1 MGIIEAAMKGSWE
14 DSVPA
19 AAELNNL
26 RLVAASEKAAQQLE
40 TGAIKIPSLT
50 EYGVQRIPTNRAIQH
65 LFATEVVIVD
75 YDRSISYELDADF
88 LVNSIN
94 ERLTNELGEDQHL
107 LPWPPSYTKP
117 ATDDSVPASYLRVRK
132 LKRGQIFSAVASEK
146 AYNWIGGQPE
156 KRFNIKVEHLGMRFE
171 CQHSDFSRTG
181 KYAKGT
187 GEGGR
192 GGTVQP
198 SAQSADDVVQALES
212 RLASFA
218 SVAKTNSKTEEE
230 IGALREVVERLE
242 TATVKGFEDAVKS
255 VERVGDGVI
264 DLTEKSKGFSELQ
277 LELQQ
282 KMVENLV
289 KLNTGQQPKSPP
301 SEEDFHIRKR
311 SKQRIETPGSESDT
325 SMLDREKQDLEKKI
339 ADIVKSQQKEK
350 EKVQPTHLPTWK
362 PIADTNRA
370 TYSGISNNQG
380 ERGGTHCLNLPRA
393 PLTKEFPA

>member
-1 MGIIEAAMKGSWE
+1 MKIIEAAMKGSWE
-14 DSVPA
+14 DSAPA
-19 AAELNNL
+19 ATALNNL
-26 RLVAASEKAAQQLE
+26 RIVAASEKAAQQLE

-75 YDRSISYELDADF
+75 YDRSINYEFDADF

-94 ERLTNELGEDQHL
+94 ELLTNELGEDQHL

-146 AYNWIGGQPE
+146 AYDWIGGRPE
-156 KRFNIKVEHLGMRFE
+156 KRFNVK
-171 CQHSDFSRTG
+171 
-181 KYAKGT
+181 
-187 GEGGR
+187 
-192 GGTVQP
+192 
-198 SAQSADDVVQALES
+198 SADEVVQALEG

-218 SVAKTNSKTEEE
+218 KVAKNDSKTEEE
-230 IGALREVVERLE
+230 IRALREVVERLE
-242 TATVKGFEDAVKS
+242 TATVKGFEDTVKS

-289 KLNTGQQPKSPP
+289 KLNSGQQPKSPQ
-301 SEEDFHIRKR
+301 SEEDFHIRSHKR
-311 SKQRIETPGSESDT
+311 PKQRIETPGSESDT
-325 SMLDREKQDLEKKI
+325 NMLDRERQDLEKKI
-339 ADIVKSQQKEK
+339 AAIETSQQKEK
-350 EKVQPTHLPTWK
+350 EK
-362 PIADTNRA
+362 ASRA
-370 TYSGISNNQG
+370 KLARSS
-380 ERGGTHCLNLPRA
+380 RH
-393 PLTKEFPA
+393 

>member
-1 MGIIEAAMKGSWE
+1 MSTTLAHLPIYCGKLGADNIADNERAIPRVRIAGGGGDRGGAEERQLCITSSDLKGRTLQSLE
-14 DSVPA
+14 D
-19 AAELNNL
+19 EL
-26 RLVAASEKAAQQLE
+26 
-40 TGAIKIPSLT
+40 
-50 EYGVQRIPTNRAIQH
+50 RISTNRAIQH

-75 YDRSISYELDADF
+75 YDRSINYEFDADF

-94 ERLTNELGEDQHL
+94 ELLTNELGEDQHL

-146 AYNWIGGQPE
+146 AYSWIGGQPE
-156 KRFNIKVEHLGMRFE
+156 KRFNVKVEHLGMRFE

-187 GEGGR
+187 GESGR
-192 GGTVQP
+192 GGTLPP

-218 SVAKTNSKTEEE
+218 GVTKTDSKTEEE
-230 IGALREVVERLE
+230 IRALREVVERLE
-242 TATVKGFEDAVKS
+242 TATVKGFEDTVRS

-264 DLTEKSKGFSELQ
+264 DLTEKSKGFSETQ

-282 KMVENLV
+282 KMVENLI
-289 KLNTGQQPKSPP
+289 KLNSAQQPKSPQL
-301 SEEDFHIRKR
+301 EEDFHIRKR

-325 SMLDREKQDLEKKI
+325 NMLDREKQDLEKKI
-339 ADIVKSQQKEK
+339 ADFVKSQQKEK
-350 EKVQPTHLPTWK
+350 EK
-362 PIADTNRA
+362 ASR
-370 TYSGISNNQG
+370 
-380 ERGGTHCLNLPRA
+380 
-393 PLTKEFPA
+393 TKVARSSRH

>member
-1 MGIIEAAMKGSWE
+1 MKIIEAAMKGSWE
-14 DSVPA
+14 DSAPA
-19 AAELNNL
+19 ATALNNL
-26 RLVAASEKAAQQLE
+26 RIVAASEKAAQQLE

-75 YDRSISYELDADF
+75 YDRSINYEFDADF
-88 LVNSIN
+88 LGNSIN
-94 ERLTNELGEDQHL
+94 ELLTNELGEDQHL

-117 ATDDSVPASYLRVRK
+117 ATDDSIPASYLRVRK

-146 AYNWIGGQPE
+146 AYDWIGGQPE

-181 KYAKGT
+181 KYAKGK

-192 GGTVQP
+192 EGTVP
-198 SAQSADDVVQALES
+198 PIAQSADEVVQALEN

-218 SVAKTNSKTEEE
+218 NVAKTDSKTEEE

-242 TATVKGFEDAVKS
+242 TATVKGFKDTVKS

-289 KLNTGQQPKSPP
+289 KLNSGQQPKSPQ

-325 SMLDREKQDLEKKI
+325 NMLDREKHDLEKKI

-350 EKVQPTHLPTWK
+350 EK
-362 PIADTNRA
+362 ASRA
-370 TYSGISNNQG
+370 KVARSS
-380 ERGGTHCLNLPRA
+380 RH
-393 PLTKEFPA
+393 